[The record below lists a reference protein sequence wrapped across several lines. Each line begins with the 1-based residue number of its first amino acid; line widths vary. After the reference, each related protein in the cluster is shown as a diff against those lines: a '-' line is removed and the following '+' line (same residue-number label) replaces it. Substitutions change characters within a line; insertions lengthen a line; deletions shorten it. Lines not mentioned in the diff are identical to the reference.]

1 MSFLAFG
8 AGFVNALNNRKR
20 EERAEEATIRKENRA
35 FETAKKKYAFQNLY
49 NQQISLNKQ
58 LNDFIVKVQNGQI
71 KDEDGVPLTMD
82 SPSVKKSIRFYQT
95 NIDNVNKLIN
105 GETPSDIVTTEQGT
119 DKEPPKSLRP
129 KTEEDIIYEAG
140 ERGVSIPKQSF
151 NIGMGITPFSR
162 TVITP
167 KNIPKVDPGARF
179 SPSSKDDKKDER
191 DIDPASRFSPESAD
205 YYIK

>member
-1 MSFLAFG
+1 M
-8 AGFVNALNNRKR
+8 
-20 EERAEEATIRKENRA
+20 
-35 FETAKKKYAFQNLY
+35 Y

-119 DKEPPKSLRP
+119 DKEPPK
-129 KTEEDIIYEAG
+129 KFT
-140 ERGVSIPKQSF
+140 
-151 NIGMGITPFSR
+151 T
-162 TVITP
+162 
-167 KNIPKVDPGARF
+167 KNR
-179 SPSSKDDKKDER
+179 R
-191 DIDPASRFSPESAD
+191 R
-205 YYIK
+205 YYI